1 VLRFGRDNER
11 LSEQQLAAIKGK
23 AVLMSLKFA
32 DKYYNKYKMHL
43 LEQAAHD
50 VIGVV
55 SLGLQEL
62 SARDPA
68 KALALLQAPEGPIKP
83 FQKGWSMLITVSPK
97 QAGNSLYGDVDA
109 RLLDKI
115 SSPPDVEEWQGWQEY
130 EKALTEHNKSRLM
143 ELIDQHF
150 FACESDHPTMEDKLA
165 EALLYRIL
173 CGKGSGAAP
182 LKVKQDLKRK
192 LAREIELDERWYD
205 TDYLAAQ
212 LALMLSALPA
222 DMAAALRLCPTC
234 CTLSALCASTS
245 CCKKRTPRRRS
256 STTSRCAPVSS
267 TRCSAGRST
276 TTSKAAF
283 AAHQSHHNARPA
295 GRCFI
300 LPSLSPKQIGNTHKS
315 PWGSPFSSRYLFT
328 QHPRMNKQ
336 PAIQQLGASCVSG
349 QQSGMQIP
357 LQRHNRH

>member
-1 VLRFGRDNER
+1 MQLVIRDANQGPFLTQVLRFGRDNEL
-11 LSEQQLAAIKGK
+11 LSQQQLAAIKGK

-143 ELIDQHF
+143 GLIDQHF

-182 LKVKQDLKRK
+182 
-192 LAREIELDERWYD
+192 
-205 TDYLAAQ
+205 
-212 LALMLSALPA
+212 
-222 DMAAALRLCPTC
+222 
-234 CTLSALCASTS
+234 
-245 CCKKRTPRRRS
+245 
-256 STTSRCAPVSS
+256 
-267 TRCSAGRST
+267 
-276 TTSKAAF
+276 
-283 AAHQSHHNARPA
+283 
-295 GRCFI
+295 
-300 LPSLSPKQIGNTHKS
+300 
-315 PWGSPFSSRYLFT
+315 
-328 QHPRMNKQ
+328 
-336 PAIQQLGASCVSG
+336 
-349 QQSGMQIP
+349 
-357 LQRHNRH
+357 